1 MIGWFVISFACVSAK
16 KLKPLYGG
24 CDREVYLLQDVLA
37 GSTQYNGASLGLLTL
52 HQVHEVLISVFP
64 DLKQATLGAH
74 VAFFQLIRSV
84 AYGGSTGPVSVYIQW
99 ILVAV
104 QTAKQFKMLLM
115 SSCVCV
121 CVLGE

>member
-74 VAFFQLIRSV
+74 VAFLQLIRSV
-84 AYGGSTGPVSVYIQW
+84 AYGGSTGPVWQYIYNGFSLQC
-99 ILVAV
+99 
-104 QTAKQFKMLLM
+104 KQPN
-115 SSCVCV
+115 SSRCS
-121 CVLGE
+121 